1 VTDPRLIVDAA
12 DVMYEAKEFNHSA
25 EALKAALRRGRV
37 GGGIVHEALALV
49 LQAGQAAP
57 AEVERAAL
65 SGIDLE
71 PADAS
76 AYLRAAKCEN
86 ELGQSEVALA
96 YCQRAASLQPNIPTP
111 YANALAYAEKAS
123 DVKTDAVHWAS
134 VNLLKRDWP
143 ADGIDYHGQ
152 AKDRLGKIAKRLAE
166 AGRKDEAEKLQT
178 VATGEKTRDLVVE
191 LLWQGKKSDL
201 DLIVIEPSGS
211 RCSATHKQTTGGGV
225 LKSDVLE
232 QGEER
237 SEVYTAAQAFPGTY
251 TLLVEKVLDNPIG
264 GRATLKITKNQG
276 TDKESV
282 EVHSVSLAD
291 AKPVTVK
298 LETGTRS
305 QLVTVP
311 AEENVAQLA
320 TTQAPRGPSG
330 LAGGAGG
337 SSRTSVTNPVSGQA
351 ALPVVAPAVET
362 RIPGIA
368 DGMPGLRVQAQL
380 SADRKN
386 VVMAANPVFTGP
398 ARDLPM
404 PKLSILPGGE

>member
-1 VTDPRLIVDAA
+1 
-12 DVMYEAKEFNHSA
+12 M
-25 EALKAALRRGRV
+25 
-37 GGGIVHEALALV
+37 
-49 LQAGQAAP
+49 
-57 AEVERAAL
+57 
-65 SGIDLE
+65 
-71 PADAS
+71 
-76 AYLRAAKCEN
+76 
-86 ELGQSEVALA
+86 
-96 YCQRAASLQPNIPTP
+96 
-111 YANALAYAEKAS
+111 
-123 DVKTDAVHWAS
+123 
-134 VNLLKRDWP
+134 
-143 ADGIDYHGQ
+143 
-152 AKDRLGKIAKRLAE
+152 
-166 AGRKDEAEKLQT
+166 
-178 VATGEKTRDLVVE
+178 
-191 LLWQGKKSDL
+191 
-201 DLIVIEPSGS
+201 
-211 RCSATHKQTTGGGV
+211 

-237 SEVYTAAQAFPGTY
+237 SEVYTAAQAFSGTY

-282 EVHSVSLAD
+282 EVHSVSLTD

-311 AEENVAQLA
+311 PEENVAQLA

-351 ALPVVAPAVET
+351 ALPGVAPAVEN